1 MKNFSL
7 KDEYLDS
14 SEHIKQN
21 AKRRILLQLKPQSGF
36 SIQQILKEKYILLLL
51 QIFIS
56 SPKIATK
63 GLYFHWK
70 ATHFAKLNFFVV

>member
-7 KDEYLDS
+7 KYEYLET

-21 AKRRILLQLKPQSGF
+21 AKIKILLQLKPQTGVLNH
-36 SIQQILKEKYILLLL
+36 QILKEKYILLLL

-56 SPKIATK
+56 SPKIVIK
-63 GLYFHWK
+63 GIYFPWEVTQFGKWK
-70 ATHFAKLNFFVV
+70 FFI